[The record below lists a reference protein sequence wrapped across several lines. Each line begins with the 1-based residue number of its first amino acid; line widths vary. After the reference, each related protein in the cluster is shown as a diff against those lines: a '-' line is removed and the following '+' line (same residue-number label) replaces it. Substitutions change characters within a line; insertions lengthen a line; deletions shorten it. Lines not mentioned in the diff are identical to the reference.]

1 MESMNIFETDEFKHF
16 IAKDIRLEPVV
27 IGKDQTTDQLLEF
40 YMGKNTPDRQLFILE
55 NLVVEDPDIDKK
67 VIIPFQI
74 NKVLSMNPYY
84 IDVINQCQQYTV
96 GILKPREVFKL
107 YNDLLPKQK
116 QFNKFIK
123 AKKNTT
129 KINDKLIQYF
139 SDYYLCSK
147 KEAEEYISLLSK
159 KGDIN
164 AILNIVQKYGIS
176 KQDALKFLK

>member
-1 MESMNIFETDEFKHF
+1 MS
-16 IAKDIRLEPVV
+16 RL
-27 IGKDQTTDQLLEF
+27 KN
-40 YMGKNTPDRQLFILE
+40 KNTITKESKSLIDVINDLTYNKVPYE
-55 NLVVEDPDIDKK
+55 KYSDIDKK
-67 VIIPFQI
+67 EIIPFQI
-74 NKVLSMNPYY
+74 NKFLSMNPYY

-176 KQDALKFLK
+176 KQGALKFLK

>member
-1 MESMNIFETDEFKHF
+1 MS
-16 IAKDIRLEPVV
+16 RL
-27 IGKDQTTDQLLEF
+27 KN
-40 YMGKNTPDRQLFILE
+40 KNTITKESKSLIDVINDLTYNKVPYE
-55 NLVVEDPDIDKK
+55 KYSDIDKK
-67 VIIPFQI
+67 EIIPFQI
-74 NKVLSMNPYY
+74 NKFLSMNPYY

>member
-1 MESMNIFETDEFKHF
+1 MNHSKN
-16 IAKDIRLEPVV
+16 
-27 IGKDQTTDQLLEF
+27 
-40 YMGKNTPDRQLFILE
+40 KNTITKESKSLIDVINDLTYNKVPYE
-55 NLVVEDPDIDKK
+55 KYSDIDKK
-67 VIIPFQI
+67 EIIPFQI
-74 NKVLSMNPYY
+74 NKFLSMNPYY

-129 KINDKLIQYF
+129 KINDKLIKYF

>member
-1 MESMNIFETDEFKHF
+1 MNHSKN
-16 IAKDIRLEPVV
+16 
-27 IGKDQTTDQLLEF
+27 
-40 YMGKNTPDRQLFILE
+40 KNTITKESKSLIDVINDLTYNKVPYE
-55 NLVVEDPDIDKK
+55 KYSDIDKK
-67 VIIPFQI
+67 EIIPFQI
-74 NKVLSMNPYY
+74 NKFLSMNPYY